1 MQTEAVAAVLGRDGR
16 IGRGEAAT
24 LAQIVSA
31 ITFVAMSATINAAKA
46 VDEIIEE
53 IASRVRV
60 MLSC

>member
-1 MQTEAVAAVLGRDGR
+1 MLGRDGR